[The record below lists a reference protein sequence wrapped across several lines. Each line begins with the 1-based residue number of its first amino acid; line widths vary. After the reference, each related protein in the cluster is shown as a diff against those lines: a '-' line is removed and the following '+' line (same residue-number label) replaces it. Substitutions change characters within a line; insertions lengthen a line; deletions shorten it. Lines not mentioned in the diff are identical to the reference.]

1 MFEIIKDFPD
11 GLIKLTGRP
20 KGSKSLTAFII
31 KGYSGTRKDSKI
43 V

>member
-20 KGSKSLTAFII
+20 KGSKSLTDFMI
-31 KGYSGTRKDSKI
+31 KGYCGTQKDSKL